1 MSEPWSLEGKK
12 ALVTGGSRG
21 IGAATAE
28 ALLERGAAVL
38 IVARTPEA
46 VDAAVSGWTDAGLNA
61 HGIAADVTSDGDRD
75 RIFRRIRELWN
86 RLDILVNNVGI
97 NIRRKMVEYSLE
109 EYRQILETN
118 TDTAFRICSD
128 AWSFLKESGNGSV
141 VNILSVAG
149 LTHLRTGTPYAMSK
163 AALVQ
168 MTRNLAVEWAENNI
182 RVNAVAPWY
191 TRTGM
196 VESLLQDEVYRREVL
211 DRTPIGRIAEPEE
224 IGSVVAFLCMPAA
237 SYVTGQCIAVDGG
250 FTVHGF

>member
-1 MSEPWSLEGKK
+1 M

-21 IGAATAE
+21 IGAATSAT
-28 ALLERGAAVL
+28 LLERRAKVL
-38 IVARTPEA
+38 IVARGEEQIETA
-46 VDAAVSGWTDAGLNA
+46 ISGWCDAGYDA
-61 HGIAADVTSDGDRD
+61 HGLAADVTSGTDRD
-75 RIFRRIRELWN
+75 RIFHWIREQWG

-97 NIRRKMVEYSLE
+97 NIRRKMVEYSRE
-109 EYRQILETN
+109 EYEVILGTN
-118 TDTAFRICSD
+118 TDSAFRMCSG
-128 AWSFLKESGNGSV
+128 AWTLLKKSEAGSV

-149 LTHLRTGTPYAMSK
+149 LTHLRTGAPHAMSK

-168 MTRNLAVEWAENNI
+168 MTRNLAVEWAEDGI

-191 TRTGM
+191 TRTEM
-196 VESLLQDEVYRREVL
+196 VESLLQDDVYRNEVL
-211 DRTPIGRIAEPEE
+211 DRTPLRRIAEPEE

>member
-1 MSEPWSLEGKK
+1 MNEMWSLEGRT

-21 IGAATAE
+21 IGAATAV
-28 ALLERGAAVL
+28 ALLERGATVL
-38 IVARTPEA
+38 IVARGEEQIETA
-46 VDAAVSGWTDAGLNA
+46 LSGWRDAGFEAYGL
-61 HGIAADVTSDGDRD
+61 AADVTASEDRD
-75 RIFRRIRELWN
+75 RIFHRVRELWD

-97 NIRRKMVEYSLE
+97 NIRRKMVEYSRE
-109 EYRQILETN
+109 EYEIILGTN
-118 TDTAFRICSD
+118 TDSAFRMCSD
-128 AWSFLKESGNGSV
+128 AWPLLKKSGAGSV

-149 LTHLRTGTPYAMSK
+149 LTHVRTGAPYAMSK

-168 MTRNLAVEWAENNI
+168 MTRNLAVEWAEDRI

-191 TRTGM
+191 TRTEM
-196 VESLLQDEVYRREVL
+196 VESLLQNDAYRKEVL
-211 DRTPIGRIAEPEE
+211 DRTPMSRIAEPEE

>member
-1 MSEPWSLEGKK
+1 MSETWSLEGQK

-21 IGAATAE
+21 IGAATA
-28 ALLERGAAVL
+28 ATLLERGATVL
-38 IVARTPEA
+38 IVARGEEQIET
-46 VDAAVSGWTDAGLNA
+46 AVSNWRDAGHDA
-61 HGIAADVTSDGDRD
+61 HGLVADVTSGTDRD
-75 RIFRRIRELWN
+75 RICRWIREQWG

-97 NIRRKMVEYSLE
+97 NIRRKMVEYSRE
-109 EYRQILETN
+109 EYEAILSTN
-118 TDTAFRICSD
+118 TDSAFQMCSVT
-128 AWSFLKESGNGSV
+128 WTLLKQSESGSV

-168 MTRNLAVEWAENNI
+168 MTRNLAVEWAEDNI

-191 TRTGM
+191 TRTEM
-196 VESLLQDEVYRREVL
+196 VESLLQDDVYRNEVL
-211 DRTPIGRIAEPEE
+211 DRTPLHRIAEPEE
-224 IGSVVAFLCMPAA
+224 IGSVVAFLCMPAS